1 MNVGVI
7 GAGSWGIALTVLLDK
22 NGSKVTVWSK
32 FEEEV
37 KMLSEK
43 REYADKLITAVK
55 KSNYPIRLE
64 YNYASRIEAGYFK
77 DEFWEEIPKDLVIFG
92 YDAHSP
98 EEIINGWNY
107 YKDLTSH
114 NHFVGRS

>member
-1 MNVGVI
+1 MIRTDQMSLWDSLMQWHRELKADYLMWLHIQIVHI
-7 GAGSWGIALTVLLDK
+7 ETI
-22 NGSKVTVWSK
+22 
-32 FEEEV
+32 E
-37 KMLSEK
+37 

-64 YNYASRIEAGYFK
+64 YNYASRIEPGYFK
-77 DEFWEEIPKDLVIFG
+77 EEFWEEVPKDLVIFG

-98 EEIINGWNY
+98 EEIVNGWNY

-114 NHFVGRS
+114 KKRL

>member
-43 REYADKLITAVK
+43 REYED
-55 KSNYPIRLE
+55 
-64 YNYASRIEAGYFK
+64 
-77 DEFWEEIPKDLVIFG
+77 
-92 YDAHSP
+92 
-98 EEIINGWNY
+98 
-107 YKDLTSH
+107 
-114 NHFVGRS
+114 